1 MTIKTTLTGK
11 NAVIPV
17 VMFHSVGIENT
28 DWIYRH
34 LSEPLALFEA
44 KIALLCKKGFR
55 FIFWHELYDYM
66 AGTRKLP
73 APAIMLTFDDGYL
86 DNWVYVYP
94 ILKKYDAKATIFINP
109 EFVDPSTSP
118 RPNLKRSS
126 AKTEQGDLPVGFLNW
141 TEINKMVNSGL
152 VDIQSHSLTH
162 TWYYSKPALIDFHR
176 PGCHKYP
183 WLVWNH
189 APENKYRYMQEDI
202 SSLLPWGTPVFKYE
216 KSLCC
221 RKYFPPEEVI
231 DGLVTYVHENGKENF
246 FSDSNWNGKLNQIF
260 EELMIRHKDKE
271 YYETQEQYESR
282 IFFELKESKH
292 IIEERLNKPVDFLCF
307 PGGGYNPTV
316 LALAKKAGYK
326 GWTLA
331 SKDESGFRNLPD
343 TDPTQIK
350 RIGAFS
356 KYRFRGKIY
365 GAADEHYFLNVIKQH
380 QGAFLYKWLGRGQLF
395 WAMLKNTVI
404 RRQAF

>member
-1 MTIKTTLTGK
+1 
-11 NAVIPV
+11 
-17 VMFHSVGIENT
+17 
-28 DWIYRH
+28 
-34 LSEPLALFEA
+34 
-44 KIALLCKKGFR
+44 
-55 FIFWHELYDYM
+55 
-66 AGTRKLP
+66 
-73 APAIMLTFDDGYL
+73 
-86 DNWVYVYP
+86 
-94 ILKKYDAKATIFINP
+94 
-109 EFVDPSTSP
+109 
-118 RPNLKRSS
+118 
-126 AKTEQGDLPVGFLNW
+126 
-141 TEINKMVNSGL
+141 MVNSGL